1 MVAILAAILR
11 MYMYI
16 EERLHGKFSYK
27 IPSGLGGVSVQ
38 MGRQTDR
45 QDKKHAPLSF

>member
-1 MVAILAAILR
+1 
-11 MYMYI
+11 MYI
-16 EERLHGKFSYK
+16 EEWLPLNLKILHAKFSYK